1 MNLSWIVSVLMI
13 VQAASRYGIDLPKLL
28 GVKKLLRQSPVW
40 NKLEGKPWFTASF
53 VITFTLAAF
62 AKI

>member
-1 MNLSWIVSVLMI
+1 MI
-13 VQAASRYGIDLPKLL
+13 EQAASRYGIDLPKLI

-62 AKI
+62 AKF